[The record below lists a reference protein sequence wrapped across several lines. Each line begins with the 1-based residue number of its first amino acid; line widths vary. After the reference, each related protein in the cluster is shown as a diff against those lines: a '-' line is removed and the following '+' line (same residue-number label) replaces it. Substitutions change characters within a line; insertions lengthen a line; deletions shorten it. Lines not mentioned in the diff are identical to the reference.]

1 MWKVVLTDSELP
13 ILALGSSSPFRT
25 PQHEREMGIGNVRRN
40 HDGRHVRRGHAMR
53 DHCAKWTTTALADM
67 SVAARYHPCDGHK
80 RLYRVPFIVC
90 IPWIDLSIDV
100 VDSFIEAE
108 SVPAITAF
116 FSKPHRVS
124 FQLVIEG
131 LEGWKCWGYHYTSR
145 HPVQTSHPASL
156 RRCPRAWALPSQS
169 SSATQA

>member
-1 MWKVVLTDSELP
+1 MGVMLGVVTLCGITAPNGLLQLWRTCRSLRD
-13 ILALGSSSPFRT
+13 ITLAMDT
-25 PQHEREMGIGNVRRN
+25 
-40 HDGRHVRRGHAMR
+40 
-53 DHCAKWTTTALADM
+53 
-67 SVAARYHPCDGHK
+67 

-145 HPVQTSHPASL
+145 HPVQTSHPTSL